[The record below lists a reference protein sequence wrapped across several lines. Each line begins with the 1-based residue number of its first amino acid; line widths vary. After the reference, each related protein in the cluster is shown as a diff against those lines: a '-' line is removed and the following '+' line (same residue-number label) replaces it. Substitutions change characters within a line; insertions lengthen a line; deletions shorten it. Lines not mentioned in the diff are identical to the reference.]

1 MNRLRSRPLYWWA
14 LGLTGLLTAWAL
26 LSPAPAPSPAVQDL
40 QRTPAN
46 PLPRAS
52 GLVPADPWPTS
63 PAVLADTPASAPTG
77 QGFVAATLD
86 LFADRRPAA
95 PVALAPAAPTVQT
108 PPELVGPPPPA
119 PPPPLN
125 VQFAGRFR
133 TPDGRWLVYLRE
145 GERSFVD
152 QPGEVT
158 ASGYQ
163 LTALLGESSRELK
176 PADNAQRVVALR
188 FVFGPQR
195 HAEVLTLPP
204 EAAAP

>member
-1 MNRLRSRPLYWWA
+1 MNRLSSRPLYWWA

-26 LSPAPAPSPAVQDL
+26 LSPAPAPSPALQDVQ
-40 QRTPAN
+40 RAPAN
-46 PLPRAS
+46 PLPRAQ
-52 GLVPADPWPTS
+52 GIVPADALPTS
-63 PAVLADTPASAPTG
+63 TAVPAESPAPAPTG

-95 PVALAPAAPTVQT
+95 PVALAPAMPAVQA
-108 PPELVGPPPPA
+108 PPELAGPPPPT

-133 TPDGRWLVYLRE
+133 APDGRWLVYLRE
-145 GERSFVD
+145 GDRSFVAK
-152 QPGEVT
+152 PGELT

-163 LTALLGESSRELK
+163 LSALLGEGGRELK